1 MMRPSHTNRLQ
12 RSRRTAGFSMI
23 ELVIGIAV
31 AALIL
36 GNLAMVVRTSTTA
49 VESGVFG
56 SNLEDRADRTMDRI
70 ALALMSTSAEKL
82 DEVQFAPNH
91 VSAIDY
97 EVVVDV
103 IDGDPFE
110 GTPERIEFDD
120 QAGRILWRR
129 APDTPDEMQTVWTR
143 WVPGMMEGETPNGED
158 DNGNGL
164 ADETGLAFNR
174 DEEQILVRLTL
185 EREDRQKVTYVRTRS
200 RRVTCRN

>member
-1 MMRPSHTNRLQ
+1 MMRATHNSSNR
-12 RSRRTAGFSMI
+12 SGFSLV
-23 ELVIGIAV
+23 ELMIGIAV
-31 AALIL
+31 TGLIL

-103 IDGDPFE
+103 VDGDPFE
-110 GTPERIEFDD
+110 GVPERIEFDS
-120 QAGRILWRR
+120 QGGRIVWKR
-129 APDTPDEMQTVWTR
+129 APDSPDEMENVWTR
-143 WVPGMMEGETPNGED
+143 WVPGMQEGESFNGVD

-164 ADETGLAFNR
+164 TDEEGLAFNR
-174 DEEQILVRLTL
+174 DQEQILVRLTL
-185 EREDRQKVTYVRTRS
+185 EREDSKKVVYIRSRS

>member
-1 MMRPSHTNRLQ
+1 MKLILHKQSDR
-12 RSRRTAGFSMI
+12 AGFSLI
-23 ELVIGIAV
+23 ELMIGIAV
-31 AALIL
+31 AGLIL
-36 GNLAMVVRTSTTA
+36 GNLAMVVRTSTSA

-97 EVVVDV
+97 EVIVDV
-103 IDGDPFE
+103 VDGDPFE
-110 GTPERIEFDD
+110 GVPERIEFDA
-120 QAGRILWRR
+120 QEGRIIWKR
-129 APDTPDEMQTVWTR
+129 APDSPDEMQNVWTR
-143 WVPGMMEGETPNGED
+143 WVPGMQEGETFNGID

-164 ADETGLAFNR
+164 ADEEGLAFNR
-174 DEEQILVRLTL
+174 DAEQILVRLTL
-185 EREDRQKVTYVRTRS
+185 EREDSKKVVYVRSRS

>member
-1 MMRPSHTNRLQ
+1 MKQPILIRPSR
-12 RSRRTAGFSMI
+12 AGFSLI
-23 ELVIGIAV
+23 ELMIGIAV
-31 AALIL
+31 AGLIL

-97 EVVVDV
+97 EVIVDV
-103 IDGDPFE
+103 VDGDPFE
-110 GTPERIEFDD
+110 GVPERIEFDS
-120 QAGRILWRR
+120 QEGRIVWKR
-129 APDTPDEMQTVWTR
+129 APDSPDEMQNVWTR
-143 WVPGMMEGETPNGED
+143 WVPGMQEGEEFNGVD

-164 ADETGLAFNR
+164 TDEEGLAFNR
-174 DEEQILVRLTL
+174 DAEQVLVRLTL
-185 EREDRQKVTYVRTRS
+185 QREDSKKVVYVRSRS

>member
-1 MMRPSHTNRLQ
+1 MKPSIHTLSDR
-12 RSRRTAGFSMI
+12 AGFSLI
-23 ELVIGIAV
+23 ELMIGIAV
-31 AALIL
+31 AGLIL
-36 GNLAMVVRTSTTA
+36 GNLAMVVRTSTSA

-97 EVVVDV
+97 EVIVDV
-103 IDGDPFE
+103 VDGDPFE
-110 GTPERIEFDD
+110 GVPERIEFDA
-120 QAGRILWRR
+120 QEGRIVWKR
-129 APDTPDEMQTVWTR
+129 APDSPDEMQNVWTR
-143 WVPGMMEGETPNGED
+143 WVPGMQEGESFNGVD

-164 ADETGLAFNR
+164 ADEEGLAFNR
-174 DEEQILVRLTL
+174 DSEQILVRLTL
-185 EREDRQKVTYVRTRS
+185 QREDSKKVVYIRSRS

>member
-1 MMRPSHTNRLQ
+1 MMHGNHNSSNR
-12 RSRRTAGFSMI
+12 SGFSLV
-23 ELVIGIAV
+23 ELMIGIAV
-31 AALIL
+31 TGLIL

-103 IDGDPFE
+103 VDGDPFE
-110 GTPERIEFDD
+110 GVPERIEFDS
-120 QAGRILWRR
+120 QGGRIVWKR
-129 APDTPDEMQTVWTR
+129 APDSPDEMENVWTR
-143 WVPGMMEGETPNGED
+143 WVPGMQEGESFNGVD

-164 ADETGLAFNR
+164 TDEEGLAFNR
-174 DEEQILVRLTL
+174 DQEQILVRLTL
-185 EREDRQKVTYVRTRS
+185 EREDSKKVVYIRSRS

>member
-1 MMRPSHTNRLQ
+1 MMFATHNSSS
-12 RSRRTAGFSMI
+12 RSGFSLV
-23 ELVIGIAV
+23 ELMIGIAV
-31 AALIL
+31 AGLIL

-103 IDGDPFE
+103 VDGDPFE
-110 GTPERIEFDD
+110 GVPERIEFDA
-120 QAGRILWRR
+120 QEGRIVWKR
-129 APDTPDEMQTVWTR
+129 APDSPDEMENVWTR
-143 WVPGMMEGETPNGED
+143 WVPGMQEGESFNGVD

-164 ADETGLAFNR
+164 ADEEGLAFNR
-174 DEEQILVRLTL
+174 EQEQILVRLTL
-185 EREDRQKVTYVRTRS
+185 QREDSKKVVYVRSRS

>member
-1 MMRPSHTNRLQ
+1 MSRHTAHH
-12 RSRRTAGFSMI
+12 RRAGYSLV
-23 ELVIGIAV
+23 ELAIGIAV
-31 AALIL
+31 AGLIL

-103 IDGDPFE
+103 VDGDPFE
-110 GTPERIEFDD
+110 GTPERIEFDA
-120 QAGRILWRR
+120 QAGRIVWRR
-129 APDTPDEMQTVWTR
+129 APESPDEMQSVWTR
-143 WVPGMMEGETPNGED
+143 WVPGMLEGEEFNGQD

-164 ADETGLAFNR
+164 TDEEGLAFNR
-174 DEEQILVRLTL
+174 DDEQILVRLTL
-185 EREDRQKVTYVRTRS
+185 EREDSKRVLYVRSRS